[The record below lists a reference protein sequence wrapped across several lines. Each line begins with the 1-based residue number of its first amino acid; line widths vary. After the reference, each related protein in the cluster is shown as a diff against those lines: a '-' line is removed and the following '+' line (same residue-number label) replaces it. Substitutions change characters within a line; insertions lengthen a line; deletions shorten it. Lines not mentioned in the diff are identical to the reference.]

1 VTFKFPNEK
10 LVDQMNLANEWW
22 SLIDDKNQ
30 REVPKRVFAKFLL
43 ERKIIK
49 KELEAERVLKS
60 MIDEGFVD

>member
-1 VTFKFPNEK
+1 
-10 LVDQMNLANEWW
+10 MNLANEWW

-60 MIDEGFVD
+60 MIDEGFVDSTVKKT

>member
-1 VTFKFPNEK
+1 
-10 LVDQMNLANEWW
+10 MNLANEWW